1 MDNIRLS
8 PPWVTYVNE
17 LEAMFGQDADIT
29 IRYDEAEREV
39 KMFVSDVTKAYAL
52 IKLLPREKTF
62 GNVVLKVT
70 VVLPNE
76 NDDDILDTF
85 QKAFKGNPVLEYVY
99 DAKTPLGEYRY
110 VVFANKVVQFF
121 NDQIDDIN
129 GYKTTLYQEIA
140 KELFND
146 DLGVNYC
153 TEPMDVE

>member
-52 IKLLPREKTF
+52 IKLLPREKT
-62 GNVVLKVT
+62 
-70 VVLPNE
+70 NE